1 MTAPRTTRC
10 KGRGR
15 ERAGPLSYLAIRDF
29 TELHAATIATAMPT
43 GTSIARVLD
52 LGPTPIPYV
61 AIGCCSPAPRLGE
74 LAGRGHSAGT
84 AVLRYAEE
92 RPGVDDWRVDRDDDR
107 PPIDIEVL
115 VAEPTGD
122 AGDVGRPIRRWL
134 PRVLAGVLAGAVVA
148 TVVVRANN
156 EPSAA
161 HATHPLVGAQA
172 SSEESDVSARPS
184 SAVSPTPPV
193 VVTEVAHPLLGVT
206 GRWEFVR
213 PGR

>member
-1 MTAPRTTRC
+1 M
-10 KGRGR
+10 
-15 ERAGPLSYLAIRDF
+15 
-29 TELHAATIATAMPT
+29 
-43 GTSIARVLD
+43 
-52 LGPTPIPYV
+52 
-61 AIGCCSPAPRLGE
+61 
-74 LAGRGHSAGT
+74 
-84 AVLRYAEE
+84 
-92 RPGVDDWRVDRDDDR
+92 DDWRVDRDDDR

-193 VVTEVAHPLLGVT
+193 VVTEMGHPLLGVT
-206 GRWEFVR
+206 GGWELFGLGDEVVVRIQLALGRITRTAVAAVQSSGPVSFVAGADRAIIAPSTTCQATSFRTGNR
-213 PGR
+213 PATCRPA